1 VLFEPERDEY
11 DLFFSNV
18 FSLSSR
24 RAVCELAYRITRR
37 DLRRRASELGPLLQ
51 RRGITL
57 RPDVLEDEARNLW
70 EGVGVA
76 APGVRRRKTTDLTA
90 RLRDALD
97 RLEAHTTG

>member
-37 DLRRRASELGPLLQ
+37 DLRRRARELAPVLR

-57 RPDVLEDEARNLW
+57 RPDVLEDEAKNVW

-76 APGVRRRKTTDLTA
+76 APGVSGRKTGDLTA
-90 RLRDALD
+90 RLHAALD